1 MYRLKVGKFS
11 GAPLSPPGSSGGKRL
26 SLPRFSPSVSLSRF
40 PWLQESLPPP
50 LFLRRVGASSPPSC
64 RANSQKFSDF
74 LSNEVMVGSSKVR
87 STPQEIS
94 RPEVLTFPTFDPPT
108 AGSANPSKNYREKQ
122 RKFRPSSE
130 TKILYNLGTR
140 ETAQRRKPLLRA
152 V

>member
-1 MYRLKVGKFS
+1 MGVPPVG
-11 GAPLSPPGSSGGKRL
+11 GVPA
-26 SLPRFSPSVSLSRF
+26 SLSF
-40 PWLQESLPPP
+40 LKWEACLPLPVPLVAGISPPP

-74 LSNEVMVGSSKVR
+74 LSNEVMLGGSKVR
-87 STPQEIS
+87 PTPQEIS